1 MSKTKSKMQEQID
14 KLIAALDS
22 FSLPVFEDDLAED
35 EEAQFKK
42 NDYHFFVYET
52 GDMIK
57 NDDNKTISQDVVI
70 YYYSENR
77 DDLDERTIDIITA
90 LSDVPMMTLERTQKQ
105 RLRRKDTDSYVDR
118 IIVLYGRKIVTGC
131 TKL

>member
-1 MSKTKSKMQEQID
+1 MSKTKQKMNQQIEEM
-14 KLIAALDS
+14 LAALQTFNLS
-22 FSLPVFEDDLAED
+22 IFEDNLAED

-57 NDDNKTISQDVVI
+57 NDDLKTISQDVVI

-90 LSDVPMMTLERTQKQ
+90 LSDVSTMTLERTQKQ

-118 IIVLYGRKIVTGC
+118 IIFLYRRKIVTGC

>member
-1 MSKTKSKMQEQID
+1 MSKTKQKMNQQIEGM
-14 KLIAALDS
+14 LAALQTFNLS
-22 FSLPVFEDDLAED
+22 IFEDNLAED

-57 NDDNKTISQDVVI
+57 NDDLKTISQDVVI

-90 LSDVPMMTLERTQKQ
+90 LSDVLTMTLERTQKQ
-105 RLRRKDTDSYVDR
+105 RLRRKDTDR
-118 IIVLYGRKIVTGC
+118 
-131 TKL
+131 